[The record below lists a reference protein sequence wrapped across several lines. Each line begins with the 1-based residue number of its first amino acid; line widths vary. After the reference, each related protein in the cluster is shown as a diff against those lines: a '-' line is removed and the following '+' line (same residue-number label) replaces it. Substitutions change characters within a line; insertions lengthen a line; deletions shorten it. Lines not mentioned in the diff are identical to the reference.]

1 MTRSPPSGGRG
12 GPARPVRDL
21 LGSDGDAALQ
31 RVLAH
36 ARDLARLDR
45 VVRSLLDDDTARH
58 ARVADL
64 RDGRLTLV
72 VPTAAWATR
81 LRMQS
86 VQLVRRLDEAGLDSV
101 RSLDVRVAPLPS
113 DAPEPR
119 QRRHLSAAAR
129 HALRRF
135 ASISGDADIQAIVD
149 RLDLPGDAEE

>member
-1 MTRSPPSGGRG
+1 M
-12 GPARPVRDL
+12 VR
-21 LGSDGDAALQ
+21 
-31 RVLAH
+31 AH
-36 ARDLARLDR
+36 
-45 VVRSLLDDDTARH
+45 LDDDVARH
-58 ARVADL
+58 ARVADF

-101 RSLDVRVAPLPS
+101 RSLEVRVAPLPG

-119 QRRHLSAAAR
+119 RRRQLSAAAR